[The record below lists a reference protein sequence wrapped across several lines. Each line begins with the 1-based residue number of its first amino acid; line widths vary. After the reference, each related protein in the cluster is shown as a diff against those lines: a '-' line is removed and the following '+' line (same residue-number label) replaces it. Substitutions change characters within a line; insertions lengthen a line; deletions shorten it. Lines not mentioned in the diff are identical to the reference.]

1 MAINYILIGQIAV
14 WLLLIVI
21 LFNLLALALGI
32 YSIRKKKIIF
42 PKFVLFMLYLFY
54 SPTKWFFSA
63 FSMNDLL
70 VDEILVEIQN
80 TVFLDKFKKQTER
93 KVILLPQCLRSSDC
107 HARCDPLYGFIC
119 TKCGRCDIGEITKE
133 AEARDFKVFVVP
145 GSSFVKKIFKEY
157 KPTSCIGVACPVEL
171 SESMQKTSI
180 IPSQGVYLINDGC
193 FETKVNVNDVIL
205 KMDLV
210 SPLSE
215 NSIPLKTVTL
225 YDFENK
231 GGQ

>member
-1 MAINYILIGQIAV
+1 MAINYVLIGKIAV
-14 WLLLIVI
+14 WLLIVLI
-21 LFNLLALALGI
+21 LFNLLALAIGL
-32 YSIRKKKIIF
+32 YSIRKKKVIF

-54 SPTKWFFSA
+54 APTKWVFNA

-80 TVFLDKFKKQTER
+80 AISLEKFKKQDQR
-93 KVILLPQCLRSSDC
+93 KIVLLPQCLRSSRC

-119 TKCGRCDIGEITKE
+119 TKCGQCDIGEITAE
-133 AEARDFKVFVVP
+133 AEKRGFQVFVIP
-145 GSSFVKKIFKEY
+145 GGSFVKKIFKEY

-193 FETKVNVNDVIL
+193 FETKVNVYDVIE

-210 SPLSE
+210 APLSDTAALSE
-215 NSIPLKTVTL
+215 
-225 YDFENK
+225 
-231 GGQ
+231 GGAS